1 MNGFKKIAFLC
12 YERNIKLCL
21 SINKNSHS
29 KASKLIKFCLCS
41 PYMLIRWLCVYIC
54 ESTFGKSRATNINRE
69 DANKVY
75 ETELAVVAIAKN
87 EASYIREWI
96 AYHLS
101 VGVSKVYLYD
111 NDSEDNLRS
120 TVADYIKRGEVVYTA
135 FPGKNK
141 QMEVY
146 NHAIETYKDKVRYM
160 AFIDC
165 DEFLAAPQTCNL
177 AITVKALMDKVP
189 NAGGVGVNWALYGS
203 SGYEKMQ
210 PGLLTETYLKRGKDN
225 AWQNFHVKTICNPRL
240 VDDYISPHF
249 PVYKCGAWNVDSKGN
264 RQRLWFNH
272 DVDFSV
278 VRCNHY
284 FCKSREEFFLKRNR
298 GMADRQEQYDFSK
311 FDEYDLNDVYDDSML
326 KYIEQIK
333 FRM

>member
-1 MNGFKKIAFLC
+1 MNGLKRIAFLC

-41 PYMLIRWLCVYIC
+41 PYMLIRWLCAYIY
-54 ESTFGKSRATNINRE
+54 ENSIGKGTVVRINKE
-69 DANKVY
+69 DANKTF
-75 ETELAVVAIAKN
+75 ESDLAVVAIAKN
-87 EASYIREWI
+87 EAPYIREWI

-111 NDSEDNLRS
+111 NDSEDDLRGAVS
-120 TVADYIKRGEVVYTA
+120 DYIENGEVIYTA

-141 QMEVY
+141 QMEAY
-146 NHAIETYKDKVRYM
+146 NHAIQNYKDKVRYM
-160 AFIDC
+160 VFIDC
-165 DEFLAAPQTCNL
+165 DEFMVAPQTENL
-177 AITVKALMDKVP
+177 VVTVKSIMDKVP
-189 NAGGVGVNWALYGS
+189 NAGGVGVNWSLYGS
-203 SGYEKMQ
+203 SGYEKKQ
-210 PGLLTETYLKRGKDN
+210 SGLLTETYLKRGKDY

-249 PVYKCGAWNVDSKGN
+249 PVYKCGAWSVDSKGN

-272 DVDFSV
+272 DVDFTLI
-278 VRCNHY
+278 RCNHY

-298 GMADRQEQYDFSK
+298 GMADRQEHYDFSK
-311 FDEYDLNDVYDDSML
+311 FDEYDLNDVYDDIML
-326 KYIEQIK
+326 KYTKQIK
-333 FRM
+333 SRI